1 MVSSILPQNERW
13 DNFHYIKLSQRSFFG
28 RIEDIMNC
36 FRDLLTFSCDQT
48 IICKE
53 KALEL
58 TYVRRLLV
66 LALDLLVL
74 VVHSPST

>member
-1 MVSSILPQNERW
+1 MVSLILPRNERL
-13 DNFHYIKLSQRSFFG
+13 DNFHYMKLSQRSFFG
-28 RIEDIMNC
+28 RIEDIINC
-36 FRDLLTFSCDQT
+36 LRDLLTFSCDQT